1 MEYRTA
7 CENFPGI
14 GCARKNAA
22 GKTTVEYHGVADRES
37 NTPVTGD
44 TVFPACSISKF
55 ITAICVMKLHEQGAI
70 RSIKRRRY
78 RNCKI
83 LDGETNLTVDV
94 NSSDHQNC
102 WSLDLSSSS
111 SCRLSMLSRFIL
123 WQAFSIE

>member
-7 CENFPGI
+7 CGNFPGI

-70 RSIKRRRY
+70 SINDPANNYLQQWKLRSPDGSESTASIRSILCHTAGIVDGDDAFYGLRRMIR
-78 RNCKI
+78 K
-83 LDGETNLTVDV
+83 
-94 NSSDHQNC
+94 S
-102 WSLDLSSSS
+102 
-111 SCRLSMLSRFIL
+111 
-123 WQAFSIE
+123 A